1 MIEIER
7 PYALFLGDAHDQ
19 LAAKTANGIAQWRRE
34 DCVGQIRLHG
44 CVADAG
50 IPDVTLAEAVEQGAL
65 TLVIGVSNP
74 GGKFSSEWQT
84 IMMEAL
90 DLGLDIASGL
100 HERVSQMPQIARA
113 AKRLG
118 RKIHDVSHPSEIFP
132 IASGQRRPGRRLL
145 TVGTDSSIGKMFAAL
160 ALERE
165 LRGRGV
171 AVNFRATGPTGILIG
186 GGGVAI
192 DAVAAD
198 FVAGAVEQLCPAA
211 DPTHWDIVEGQGSLF
226 HPSFSGVSM
235 ALLHGAQPDAM
246 VLCHEPTRT
255 HMRGMADRAMP
266 YLSEAIELHERCARM
281 TSPAAAVI
289 GIALNTSGLDDTAAA
304 ESIERTEDTYGL
316 PCGDPMRGGIGR
328 IVERTLALFP

>member
-19 LAAKTANGIAQWRRE
+19 VAVKTANGIAQWRRE

-50 IPDVTLAEAVEQGAL
+50 IPDVTLAAAVEQGAS

-74 GGKFSSEWQT
+74 GGKFSPEWQT
-84 IMMEAL
+84 IIMEAL

-118 RKIHDVSHPSEIFP
+118 RKIHDVSHPTETFP
-132 IASGQRRPGRRLL
+132 IATGQRRLGRRVL
-145 TVGTDSSIGKMFAAL
+145 TVGTDSSIGKLVAAL

-165 LRGRGV
+165 LRSRGV
-171 AVNFRATGPTGILIG
+171 AVDFRATGPTGILIA

-192 DAVAAD
+192 DAIPAN

-211 DPTHWDIVEGQGSLF
+211 APAHWDVVEGQGSLF
-226 HPSFSGVSM
+226 HPSFSGVAL

-255 HMRGMADRAMP
+255 HMHGLSERAMP

-281 TSPAAAVI
+281 VNQGAAVI
-289 GIALNTSGLDDTAAA
+289 GIALNTSALDAGQAA
-304 ESIERTEDTYGL
+304 EAIARTEDTYGL
-316 PCGDPMRGGIGR
+316 PCGDPMRHGIGR
-328 IVERTLALFP
+328 IAERALALYS